1 MAIYGYC
8 RVSTDMQDAEQQAY
22 NIKQKFV
29 VDDVFMDV
37 GVSGYK
43 KKCLNREGFKA
54 MWGVLK
60 KGDTV
65 IVISANRFGRDLVDT
80 AQVLDAME
88 KKGVVLVDLRM
99 GFDTSTIMGKAMI
112 SMLLGFAEVERA
124 NIVCAVKEGLKKARA
139 EGKQLGAAK
148 RFSDEEIKEAYQKYH
163 TQVATAEALGMS
175 RKGLYKRL
183 KTMGMI

>member
-22 NIKQKFV
+22 NIKQKYN

-54 MWGVLK
+54 MWDVLK

-88 KKGVVLVDLRM
+88 KKG
-99 GFDTSTIMGKAMI
+99 
-112 SMLLGFAEVERA
+112 
-124 NIVCAVKEGLKKARA
+124 
-139 EGKQLGAAK
+139 
-148 RFSDEEIKEAYQKYH
+148 
-163 TQVATAEALGMS
+163 
-175 RKGLYKRL
+175 LYLWTFVWASILPQSWVRR
-183 KTMGMI
+183 